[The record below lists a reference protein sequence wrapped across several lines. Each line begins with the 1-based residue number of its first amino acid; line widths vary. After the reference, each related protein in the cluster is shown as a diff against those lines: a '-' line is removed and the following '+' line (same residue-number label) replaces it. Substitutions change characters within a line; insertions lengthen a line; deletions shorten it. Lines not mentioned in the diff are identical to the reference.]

1 MSNDSNT
8 FGKIFLHL
16 SWIILLIGL
25 GVFFHHHLEQKNNP
39 NQNPFSQYEGGFI
52 EVKLL
57 RNNRN
62 HYVATGE
69 INGQSVVFLID
80 TGATNVAIGNNLAQK
95 LGLQRGREGIAY
107 TANGTTP
114 TFDTQL
120 DSLQLGDIELN
131 NVPASITMGMEGDEI
146 LLGMSALKHL
156 ELNHRNGELTLRQ
169 LRR

>member
-1 MSNDSNT
+1 MENDNNH

-25 GVFFHHHLEQKNNP
+25 GLFFHHYLEQKNNP
-39 NQNPFSQYEGGFI
+39 NQNPFSQYEGGFT
-52 EVKLL
+52 EVKLQ
-57 RNNRN
+57 RNSQN
-62 HYVATGE
+62 HYIASGS
-69 INGQSVVFLID
+69 INGQTVVFLVD
-80 TGATNVAIGNNLAQK
+80 TGATHVAIGNKLAQK
-95 LGLQRGREGIAY
+95 LGLLRGREGIAY

-120 DSLQLGDIELN
+120 NSLRLGDITLN
-131 NVPASITMGMEGDEI
+131 DVSASITLGMEGDEV

-156 ELNHRNGELTLRQ
+156 ELIHRNGELTLRQ